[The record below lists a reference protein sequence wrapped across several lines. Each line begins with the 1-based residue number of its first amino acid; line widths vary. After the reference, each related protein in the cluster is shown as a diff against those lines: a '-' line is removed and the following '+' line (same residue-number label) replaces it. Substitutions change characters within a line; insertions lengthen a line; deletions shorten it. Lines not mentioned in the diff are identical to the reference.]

1 MRPIHKPKT
10 RAERRVRRHLR
21 VRKRVH
27 GTAARPRLVVSR
39 SAKHIYAQIVDDEAG
54 RTLLG
59 VSDLSKD
66 VTPDKP
72 GKVGRSFAV
81 GKLLGE
87 RAKAQ
92 GIGAVVFDRGGYP
105 YHGRVRAVAE
115 GAREAGLEF

>member
-1 MRPIHKPKT
+1 MRPIHKPKG
-10 RAERRVRRHLR
+10 RAERRYRRHLR
-21 VRKRVH
+21 VRKKIS

-39 SAKHIYAQIVDDEAG
+39 SLKHIYAQLVDDDAG

-59 VSDLSKD
+59 VSDLSKA
-66 VTPDKP
+66 VTPSKP

-87 RAKAQ
+87 RAKEQ
-92 GIGAVVFDRGGYP
+92 GITAVVFDRGGYP
-105 YHGRVRAVAE
+105 YHGRVQAVAE

>member
-1 MRPIHKPKT
+1 MRKK
-10 RAERRVRRHLR
+10 VS
-21 VRKRVH
+21 

-39 SAKHIYAQIVDDEAG
+39 SVKHIYAQLVDDDAG

-59 VSDLSKD
+59 VSDLSKE
-66 VTPDKP
+66 VAPEAP

-81 GKLLGE
+81 GKLLGD

-92 GIGAVVFDRGGYP
+92 GVTAVVFDRGGYP